1 MSSELVEQPVN
12 ELGMGAGQDRVG
24 LSIDLPEYVFETLVD
39 QAAAKAAAR
48 LEPQRAYMTTEE
60 VADYLHWPKKRI
72 DNLCSAGTI
81 PYRKVGGRRAFIRHE
96 IDAWVDAQPGI
107 TVSGALMTI

>member
-1 MSSELVEQPVN
+1 MSSELAEHTVVES
-12 ELGMGAGQDRVG
+12 GAGAGQERAA
-24 LSIDLPEYVFETLVD
+24 LTIDLPEYVFETLVD
-39 QAAAKAAAR
+39 QAAERAAAR
-48 LEPQRAYMTTEE
+48 LEPQRDYMTTDE

-81 PYRKVGGRRAFIRHE
+81 PYRKIGGRRAFIRHE

-107 TVSGALMTI
+107 TVTGALMTI